1 MNRGLRDALTFCAG
15 IGFGVFVYAAIG
27 SGSRLEASGGI
38 QATGPQAESPTARR
52 DLAAPTEV
60 AMASVIESR
69 PVSHRT
75 PVEVE
80 GDIDFSSLAPKG
92 MLELLQ
98 APMPT
103 DAELEVRYGEMS
115 LPMLIGARKGLS
127 YVMHSE
133 ATAFLEQKMER
144 GLYTTQ
150 MIPLGTM
157 LSHDGRFPDGA
168 PRMFMTKTQTMP
180 DGMSEVWTADIHP
193 KEQPL
198 LERRH
203 AELAWLGARIHR
215 LEKAQD

>member
-1 MNRGLRDALTFCAG
+1 MNRGLRDTLTFVAG
-15 IGFGVFVYAAIG
+15 ITFGIFAYSVLGAG
-27 SGSRLEASGGI
+27 NRLEASSGI
-38 QATGPQAESPTARR
+38 EVTDEKADAAMARR
-52 DLAAPTEV
+52 DLAVPTTV
-60 AMASVIESR
+60 PDTPTSGFQ

-75 PVEVE
+75 PVEA
-80 GDIDFSSLAPKG
+80 DIDFSSLAPKG
-92 MLELLQ
+92 MVEMLQ

-115 LPMLIGARKGLS
+115 LPELIGARKGLA
-127 YVMHSE
+127 YVVHSE

-150 MIPLGTM
+150 IIPLGTM
-157 LSHDGRFPDGA
+157 ISHDGRFPDGA
-168 PRMFMTKTQTMP
+168 PRMFMTKTHTMQ

-203 AELAWLGARIHR
+203 AELAWLGARVHR
-215 LEKAQD
+215 LQKAHH